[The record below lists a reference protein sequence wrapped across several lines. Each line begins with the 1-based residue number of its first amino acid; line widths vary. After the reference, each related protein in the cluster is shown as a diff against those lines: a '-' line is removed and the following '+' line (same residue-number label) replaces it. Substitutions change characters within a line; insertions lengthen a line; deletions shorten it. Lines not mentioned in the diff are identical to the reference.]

1 MWVKKKKK
9 TKKNPLLPIG
19 PTGMLKKKKQ
29 IVSIHLSGNI
39 WLQKKEKKKSQKP
52 PRVKAF
58 LVIQLYLFLSVTI
71 GPFFLFSPMRVSL
84 LSQNLERNSTAS

>member
-1 MWVKKKKK
+1 MALGKKRQ
-9 TKKNPLLPIG
+9 KKNPSIPKW
-19 PTGMLKKKKQ
+19 TNRDVEEKKQ
-29 IVSIHLSGNI
+29 IVSIHLSRNI
-39 WLQKKEKKKSQKP
+39 WLQKKSKKP

-84 LSQNLERNSTAS
+84 LSQNPERNSTAS

>member
-1 MWVKKKKK
+1 MWVKKKENKKKSSAPNWTNRDVEKK
-9 TKKNPLLPIG
+9 TNRFHPSLWKHLAAKKR
-19 PTGMLKKKKQ
+19 
-29 IVSIHLSGNI
+29 
-39 WLQKKEKKKSQKP
+39 KKKSQKP